1 MKLQLAKTKN
11 VTRFLSALTDL
22 IERPHGVEGMG
33 LLWGQP
39 GEGKSTILSFALNS
53 CNGVDLRA
61 NVGWTVTSMLKDLVK
76 QLGGDPE
83 KMNRRSNLI
92 EEVVRLESSP
102 DPLIGDRPIFI
113 DEADYLLR
121 QGDMLD
127 ALRDIYDNTRV
138 PIIFIG
144 MEDLGRKLANN
155 PRYSRF
161 ARRITQW
168 VEFAGID
175 LDDSRKVADT
185 VCGVKVADDLLKHV
199 HDQTSAN
206 IGRMVTA
213 LALIQKMGRTSKL
226 EEVSLA
232 DWGDRPLFYGQAP
245 FRSRGK

>member
-1 MKLQLAKTKN
+1 MKHQLATTKN
-11 VTRFLSALTDL
+11 VTRFMSALTDL
-22 IERPHGVEGMG
+22 IERPHGIEGMG

-39 GEGKSTILSFALNS
+39 GEGKSTVIASGVNT
-53 CNGVDLRA
+53 CNGLLVRA
-61 NVGWTVTSMLKDLVK
+61 NVGWTVTSMLKTLVK
-76 QLGGDPE
+76 ELGGDPE
-83 KMNRRSNLI
+83 KMNRRAELI
-92 EEVVRLESSP
+92 EEVVRLEGDLDP
-102 DPLIGDRPIFI
+102 DKGNRPIFI

-127 ALRDIYDNTRV
+127 ALRDIYDNTGV
-138 PIIFIG
+138 PIIFVG

-175 LDDSRKVADT
+175 LDDSREVANT
-185 VCGVKVADDLLKHV
+185 MCQVGLADDLLEHV
-199 HDQTSAN
+199 HDKTSAN

-213 LALIQKMGRTSKL
+213 LAMIQKMGRTSKL
-226 EEVSLA
+226 EEVTLA
-232 DWGDRPLFYGQAP
+232 DWGDRPLFYGQPP